1 VNNQVWFAE
10 LTMQEVKEAAK
21 ADKVI
26 IIPFGSVEEHGSHL
40 PLCTDSIQPEYV
52 ALEAAK
58 RTGSLVA
65 PPLKYGV
72 CTTTRFFP
80 GTISISFHSL
90 YRLTV
95 EILEEFIRNGFKRFL
110 LLSGHAEEEQMTA
123 LKLAAYNVMRR
134 HMEEARIGK
143 LRIMVCSDYDFAYEF
158 RGKYFSEL
166 DGHGGTIETSRV
178 MAIRSDLVKDG
189 HGGTI
194 ETSRVMAIR
203 SDLVKG
209 KGSKNFQQL
218 PRFEVTVEPMKFWP
232 EGIRGDPAEASA
244 EKGRF
249 LNDHIINELVKLIDE
264 LKSRR
269 H

>member
-1 VNNQVWFAE
+1 MNNQVWFAE

-52 ALEAAK
+52 AVEAAK

-123 LKLAAYNVMRR
+123 LKLAAYNIMRR

-166 DGHGGTIETSRV
+166 
-178 MAIRSDLVKDG
+178 DG

-264 LKSRR
+264 LKK
-269 H
+269 

>member
-52 ALEAAK
+52 AVEAAK

-178 MAIRSDLVKDG
+178 MAIRSDLVK
-189 HGGTI
+189 
-194 ETSRVMAIR
+194 
-203 SDLVKG
+203 G

>member
-1 VNNQVWFAE
+1 MNNQVWFAE

-21 ADKVI
+21 ANKVI
-26 IIPFGSVEEHGSHL
+26 IIPFGSIEEHGSHL

-52 ALEAAK
+52 AVETAK

-65 PPLKYGV
+65 PPILYGV

-95 EILEEFIRNGFKRFL
+95 EILEEFIRNGFRRFL

-123 LKLAAYNVMRR
+123 LKLAAHKVMQR
-134 HMEEARIGK
+134 HIEEAKTRK
-143 LRIMVCSDYDFAYEF
+143 LRIIVCSDYDFAYEF

-178 MAIRSDLVKDG
+178 MAIKP
-189 HGGTI
+189 
-194 ETSRVMAIR
+194 E
-203 SDLVKG
+203 LVKG
-209 KGSKNFQQL
+209 DGSKNFQPL
-218 PRFEVTVEPMKFWP
+218 PKFEITVEPMRFWP
-232 EGIRGDPAEASA
+232 DGIRGDPTEASA

-249 LNDHIINELVKLIDE
+249 LNNHVVNELVKLIDE
-264 LKSRR
+264 LKK
-269 H
+269 

>member
-1 VNNQVWFAE
+1 MNNQVWFAE
-10 LTMQEVKEAAK
+10 LTMQEVKGAAK

-26 IIPFGSVEEHGSHL
+26 IIPFGSIEEHGSHL

-52 ALEAAK
+52 AVEAAK

-90 YRLTV
+90 YGLTV
-95 EILEEFIRNGFKRFL
+95 EILEEFIRNGFKKFL

-123 LKLAAYNVMRR
+123 LKLAAYNVMRK
-134 HMEEARIGK
+134 HMEEARTGK

-158 RGKYFSEL
+158 RGKHFSEL

-178 MAIRSDLVKDG
+178 MAIRP
-189 HGGTI
+189 
-194 ETSRVMAIR
+194 
-203 SDLVKG
+203 DLVKG
-209 KGSKNFQQL
+209 RGSKNFQQL
-218 PRFEVTVEPMKFWP
+218 PRFEVIVEPTKFWP

-244 EKGRF
+244 EKGKF
-249 LNDHIINELVKLIDE
+249 LNDHIIGELVKLIDE
-264 LKSRR
+264 LKK
-269 H
+269 

>member
-1 VNNQVWFAE
+1 MDNKVWFAE

-21 ADKVI
+21 ANKVI

-52 ALEAAK
+52 AVEAAK
-58 RTGSLVA
+58 RTGILVA

-80 GTISISFHSL
+80 GTISISFRSL
-90 YRLTV
+90 YRLAT
-95 EILEEFIRNGFKRFL
+95 EILEEFIRNGFRRFL

-123 LKLAAYNVMRR
+123 LKLAAHNVMRR
-134 HMEEARIGK
+134 HIEEAKNGK

-178 MAIRSDLVKDG
+178 MAIRP
-189 HGGTI
+189 
-194 ETSRVMAIR
+194 E
-203 SDLVKG
+203 LVKG
-209 KGSKNFQQL
+209 KGDKNFQQL
-218 PRFEVTVEPMKFWP
+218 PRFEITVEPVKFWP
-232 EGIRGDPAEASA
+232 DGIRGDPAEAST

-264 LKSRR
+264 LKK
-269 H
+269 

>member
-1 VNNQVWFAE
+1 MNNQVWFAE

-52 ALEAAK
+52 AVEAAK

-123 LKLAAYNVMRR
+123 LKLAAYNIMRR

-178 MAIRSDLVKDG
+178 MAIRSDLVK
-189 HGGTI
+189 
-194 ETSRVMAIR
+194 
-203 SDLVKG
+203 G

-232 EGIRGDPAEASA
+232 EGIRGDPEEASA
-244 EKGRF
+244 EKGVF
-249 LNDHIINELVKLIDE
+249 LNDHIINELVKLVDE
-264 LKSRR
+264 LKK
-269 H
+269 